1 MISLG
6 QLTVGDVVLINQLVF
21 QLSMPLN
28 FLGSVYR
35 DLRQALIDMDTLF
48 NLQAI
53 DQRITVSYYCTNVI
67 YHHILSNYHHY

>member
-35 DLRQALIDMDTLF
+35 DLRQALTDMDTLF
-48 NLQAI
+48 NLRAI
-53 DQRITVSYYCTNVI
+53 DQRIAVGYYYTNVI
-67 YHHILSNYHHY
+67 YHHHLSNYHHY